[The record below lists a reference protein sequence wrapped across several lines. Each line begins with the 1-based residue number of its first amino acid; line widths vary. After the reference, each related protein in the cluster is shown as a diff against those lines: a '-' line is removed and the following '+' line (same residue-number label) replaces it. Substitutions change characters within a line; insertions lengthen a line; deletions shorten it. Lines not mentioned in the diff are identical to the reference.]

1 MPFLSNLQTS
11 PGGSN
16 INFAPI
22 AYAYSVVT
30 AYPYI
35 HVNASASNDG
45 IAIIANQ
52 IASFVSID
60 LTTGVNTTVPI
71 QLKSATYGCLSGYSY
86 NIYAYQCKLY
96 GEVT

>member
-16 INFAPI
+16 INFI
-22 AYAYSVVT
+22 STGYAYSIVT

-35 HVNASASNDG
+35 HVNATVNNDG
-45 IAIIANQ
+45 VAIIANQ

-71 QLKSATYGCLSGYSY
+71 QLKSATFGCLSVYSY
-86 NIYAYQCKLY
+86 NIYVYQCLQ
-96 GEVT
+96 